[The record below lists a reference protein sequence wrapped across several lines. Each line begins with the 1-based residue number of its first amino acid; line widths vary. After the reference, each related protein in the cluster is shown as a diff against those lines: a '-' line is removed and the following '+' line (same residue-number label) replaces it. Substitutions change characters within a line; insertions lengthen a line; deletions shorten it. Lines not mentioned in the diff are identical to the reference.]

1 MSIYPF
7 RKTKLSLSHCWW
19 KAESKTIEG
28 LVHIGQSSSGSVWGA
43 STDGLG
49 FAGRLALEK
58 RKIIFNL
65 WQRPGFWANRSPL
78 QSPEY
83 SLFHSNGIYFSMRQG
98 HVAECLV
105 RNALAWSLLEW
116 NQNRSVCVEE
126 PRKGLWWSRHPG
138 GVSRVDQAVPDQAEK
153 AAYGCREIPADQQLL
168 DNGHRAVDEQGR
180 RVCSYCVL
188 NVLLFCLSFIKDLF
202 ACTFSH
208 SPPEG

>member
-1 MSIYPF
+1 MKS
-7 RKTKLSLSHCWW
+7 RKQDHRGFSSHWPITK
-19 KAESKTIEG
+19 
-28 LVHIGQSSSGSVWGA
+28 SSSGSVWGA

-49 FAGRLALEK
+49 FAGRLAPEK

-78 QSPEY
+78 QSPEC

-105 RNALAWSLLEW
+105 RNALAWNLLEW
-116 NQNRSVCVEE
+116 NQNRSVGVEE

-138 GVSRVDQAVPDQAEK
+138 EVSRVIRQCLIRLSRQLVGA
-153 AAYGCREIPADQQLL
+153 EIPADQQLL
-168 DNGHRAVDEQGR
+168 DNGHLAVDEQGR